1 MLVYVQCWVLD
12 PGWVNSRFKEVYVWD
27 DMWLSLRNPKGK
39 HCIRN
44 WFSRMQR
51 DLHFCLFLTK
61 KKKQQ
66 NNKPNCEGREECP
79 A

>member
-1 MLVYVQCWVLD
+1 MD
-12 PGWVNSRFKEVYVWD
+12 PGWIDSLFVRQD
-27 DMWLSLRNPKGK
+27 MCGGDMWLSRRNPRGK

-44 WFSRMQR
+44 WFSRLQR

-61 KKKQQ
+61 KKKKRKK
-66 NNKPNCEGREECP
+66 NKTNSEGQEDSQ